1 MSWNKNINV
10 KYHFIEAGNSDY
22 FHQLQTTMN
31 AAHKADEKTGTFDC
45 GEEHFIWK
53 LNYIIDLNGDNYFI
67 SLVKGRTSWPVWFSD
82 NGEIDEVPLK
92 EGELGDIFY
101 ALINP
106 SKAYIISLAAGAGS
120 PTPAF
125 KKFLNIFSLDSGVK
139 LSPVFENNINIITL
153 AWDYYK
159 KISFSVNF
167 PTYDD
172 LAEFKTTQAG
182 SLLGVIDE
190 LSGLKADISIKAPR
204 QKQVLNA
211 AQVRDIAKELIA
223 CEFCTS
229 LKLRGADFETES
241 IEEYD
246 LKNAQIKYSEYVEIS
261 GSFMSEAEAIGILR
275 RSYADK
281 TKELLGAI

>member
-1 MSWNKNINV
+1 MSWNKKINV
-10 KYHFIEAGNSDY
+10 KYHFIEAADSNY
-22 FHQLQTTMN
+22 FHHFQTAMN
-31 AAHKADEKTGTFDC
+31 VAHEADEKIGTFDW

-53 LNYIIDLNGDNYFI
+53 LNEIIDLNGDNYFI

-82 NGEIDEVPLK
+82 YGEIDEVPLK

-106 SKAYIISLAAGAGS
+106 SKAYIISLAAYGGS
-120 PTPAF
+120 STSAF
-125 KKFLNIFSLDSGVK
+125 KKFLNIFSLDGGVQ
-139 LSPVFENNINIITL
+139 LVPVFENNINLITL

-167 PTYDD
+167 PTFDD
-172 LAEFKTTQAG
+172 FAEFRATKIG
-182 SLLGVIDE
+182 SLVSVIDE
-190 LSGLKADISIKAPR
+190 LGGLKADITVKITK

-211 AQVRDIAKELIA
+211 AQVREIAKELISN
-223 CEFCTS
+223 EFCTS

-246 LKNAQIKYSEYVEIS
+246 LKNAQIKYSEYTEIS
-261 GSFMSEAEAIGILR
+261 GSYLTQENALYILQR
-275 RSYADK
+275 AYADK
-281 TKELLGAI
+281 TKELLGTI